1 MQAGVTGINTIRI
14 YNPTKQL
21 QDHDSDAKFVKNWVD
36 ELYDQ
41 DKEYILGLP
50 DNNLDLF
57 SNDQNSY
64 PTPAYDF
71 FERTKYSKNLL
82 WHWKK
87 SSKVKSY
94 NSKILSRHVKVK

>member
-1 MQAGVTGINTIRI
+1 MKLFSATLVLIALFFTFSANAQIE
-14 YNPTKQL
+14 K
-21 QDHDSDAKFVKNWVD
+21 DSLSTASFEK
-36 ELYDQ
+36 

-57 SNDQNSY
+57 SKGQSSY
-64 PTPAYDF
+64 PTPTYDF

-94 NSKILSRHVKVK
+94 NSKILSRHVKVQ

>member
-14 YNPTKQL
+14 YNPIKQS
-21 QDHDSDAKFVKNWVD
+21 QDHDPDVKFIKNWVK
-36 ELYDQ
+36 ELCDH

-50 DNNLDLF
+50 DNNFDLF
-57 SNDQNSY
+57 SKDQNSY

-71 FERTKYSKNLL
+71 YERTRYSKNLL
-82 WHWKK
+82 WQWKK
-87 SSKVKSY
+87 SSQVKSY